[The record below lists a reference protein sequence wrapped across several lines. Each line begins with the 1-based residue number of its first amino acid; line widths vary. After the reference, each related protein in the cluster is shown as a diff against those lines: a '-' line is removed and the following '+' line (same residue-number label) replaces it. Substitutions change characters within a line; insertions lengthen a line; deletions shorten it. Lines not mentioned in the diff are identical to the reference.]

1 MPQDKVGRAAILRPG
16 ENGKNDEDYGGTE
29 KREHPKQLTLP
40 HQSFVYRT
48 RYPRRLTSSDP
59 MDRLFLI
66 DCN

>member
-1 MPQDKVGRAAILRPG
+1 MPQDEVGGAAILSPG
-16 ENGKNDEDYGGTE
+16 ENGKNDQDYGGTE

-40 HQSFVYRT
+40 HLLIVYRT